1 MGDLGTQPTEQLR
14 KPRPELTMPRQIEG
28 NKGSVL
34 LATKLVVG
42 SLWRNS
48 GAKIMELSLWSAELI
63 STKALFNGSMF
74 ANKVA
79 RKYRY
84 CHLNVMEFGQLRSE
98 MSQIWIGCRL
108 ECLAYSTKP
117 HSLFMV
123 GGHRSSVAPVDLCNH
138 CATFTHPS
146 RPRAEAGH
154 S

>member
-1 MGDLGTQPTEQLR
+1 MSYVFIDINRNLQKGDLGTQPTEQLR

-42 SLWRNS
+42 SLWHNS

-79 RKYRY
+79 RSTDI
-84 CHLNVMEFGQLRSE
+84 VISMSWSFGQLGSE

-108 ECLAYSTKP
+108 ECLVAYS
-117 HSLFMV
+117 
-123 GGHRSSVAPVDLCNH
+123 A
-138 CATFTHPS
+138 
-146 RPRAEAGH
+146 
-154 S
+154 